1 MVVLA
6 GDVTGE
12 VRLPYST
19 NRGIRFAT
27 QGPGAAPGTVRPPC
41 PDVGYAVCSAIV
53 ALDGVYLPQAVS
65 RHHAA
70 TAWSPPKNTFE
81 GDNMLVLPQYK
92 CALTARSM

>member
-1 MVVLA
+1 MIA

-19 NRGIRFAT
+19 NRGMKFAT
-27 QGPGAAPGTVRPPC
+27 RGPGSQPGTVRPPC
-41 PDVGYAVCSAIV
+41 PRVGYAVHSATV

-70 TAWSPPKNTFE
+70 TTWSPPKITFE
-81 GDNMLVLPQYK
+81 GDNMLILPQYK
-92 CALTARSM
+92 YAPEASC